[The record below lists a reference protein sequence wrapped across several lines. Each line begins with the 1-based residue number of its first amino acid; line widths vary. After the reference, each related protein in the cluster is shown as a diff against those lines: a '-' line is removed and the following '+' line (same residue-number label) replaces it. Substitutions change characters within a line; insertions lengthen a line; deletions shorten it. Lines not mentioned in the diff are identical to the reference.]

1 METEQARHETEES
14 LILSQFGT
22 SRNIP
27 HKLQN
32 GGQSSESD
40 SLENAGD
47 TNWNH
52 YKSSAGANSMK
63 RHRKNCN
70 SPASVQGLF
79 DQGPYTM
86 NGELMNGE
94 LKHALNE
101 QSLMTHQPKK
111 LKVDSEM
118 RGNDDITSSLVDSFP
133 ELTKATQFERNSP
146 QTEIKL
152 DNRNFIFPNGD
163 IFGLPRNKQGS
174 IPNGAESPPSNI
186 EGTPGDLLEK
196 TLSQYYPEQV
206 SIAPQTSGQ
215 QIDAVN
221 GSLTNKLPSE
231 SSQPPLTSGMPN
243 LAQMPDSQQ
252 QRPVASSN
260 VEGGNNYNS
269 VNFVVNGY
277 SNHFEA
283 DHRQQQQ
290 QQQQQQQPLLA
301 ALKVARQIEMAAKAR
316 QEQQQQQNYA
326 MNGIPMSHPRMMG
339 PMQGQM
345 QMMQGPRGPQ
355 VMQAMQQGQ
364 WGPGMQNQPV
374 HQPQVPPQQ
383 VTMAPQQPQGA
394 PMPQQAQLMQ
404 RPMMPQQQGLQMPG
418 VMTPQ
423 GPSQQQGM
431 TPQQLGMPRGIPG
444 NIAPSALQELLRTL
458 KSPSS
463 PLSLIHI

>member
-14 LILSQFGT
+14 LISSQFGT

-47 TNWNH
+47 TNWNR

-63 RHRKNCN
+63 RHRENCN

-133 ELTKATQFERNSP
+133 ELTKATEFERNSP

-152 DNRNFIFPNGD
+152 DNRNFNFPNGD

-215 QIDAVN
+215 QLDAVN
-221 GSLTNKLPSE
+221 GLLTNKLPSE
-231 SSQPPLTSGMPN
+231 SSQPLLTSGMPN

-252 QRPVASSN
+252 QRPANQEFNQNSFLERN
-260 VEGGNNYNS
+260 APPQAAETGGYGHFPNS
-269 VNFVVNGY
+269 GIQKMGQSEEPRSIQHQHHGNDRGQQYEIQAQTFKRNAGN
-277 SNHFEA
+277 SHGA
-283 DHRQQQQ
+283 DSTGPMGPSRQQPHHAGLENGMEDTSELSPDQRAW
-290 QQQQQQQPLLA
+290 A
-301 ALKVARQIEMAAKAR
+301 ALSSSHS
-316 QEQQQQQNYA
+316 QEQA
-326 MNGIPMSHPRMMG
+326 ASALSSR
-339 PMQGQM
+339 
-345 QMMQGPRGPQ
+345 
-355 VMQAMQQGQ
+355 
-364 WGPGMQNQPV
+364 
-374 HQPQVPPQQ
+374 
-383 VTMAPQQPQGA
+383 
-394 PMPQQAQLMQ
+394 AQE
-404 RPMMPQQQGLQMPG
+404 
-418 VMTPQ
+418 
-423 GPSQQQGM
+423 QGM
-431 TPQQLGMPRGIPG
+431 WRGFPVKPQSEQQIANPRFT
-444 NIAPSALQELLRTL
+444 AR
-458 KSPSS
+458 
-463 PLSLIHI
+463 